1 MALDTGYITNYDTN
15 KERSQVLFTLQK
27 DLTISCFDSTLK
39 LLWNKQLAHKLHD
52 IQGLLAHYNIQNI
65 AIHAIPISI
74 TQNSD
79 SLVVIGFNMIPNN
92 IDSESRIRLEQGM
105 GSEDG
110 SSGNR
115 TEHIGIDIQSQ
126 LDHFTIYAL
135 NATDG
140 SIIWRH
146 DGIDMKPEQYI
157 RSLPMNALKL
167 GLIADL
173 TTKATVATTNHGL
186 NDWSVFRQS
195 LFAEL
200 PHIWRSSD
208 DTSIRIAH
216 FVRRHLG
223 AGSTSQVDKKGAETL
238 KNSGAEYDSSHITSS
253 TNKANKKASAT
264 SKHFNI
270 DLNRFT
276 GIERQPLSLSASLPH
291 DAAEHTQNPNVLVA
305 HTSKGLEVISLRS
318 GTPITSLSL
327 KADRL
332 YDDLDGDGVLD
343 SIAVL
348 ESENDVAEHSLSQL
362 HDNARLRHCM
372 MVVISGLPQM
382 GQLFNG
388 TICQSQR
395 HLHDAMKRPAFN
407 RHDTLPRAIKA
418 ATPVVYN
425 VLDDKTLL
433 ISKYKEIAVAI
444 NTGVMTS
451 YNSRGVYRWQMDHTP
466 TWSLDYTHAYAGLYD
481 TDAARVDE
489 LGDVDRLHA
498 HILVMGE
505 KAFALVDPKN
515 GDVLTVTDLPDK
527 PIAHP
532 ILGVYIPYIVHTY
545 PILYILYYTYYTIL
559 TILYIYT
566 CIYPIYILYYT
577 YIIHILKV
585 YIIL

>member
-52 IQGLLAHYNIQNI
+52 IQGLLTHYNIQNI

-105 GSEDG
+105 GSSEDG
-110 SSGNR
+110 SSEGNK

-135 NATDG
+135 NASDG

-200 PHIWRSSD
+200 PHIWRDSD

-223 AGSTSQVDKKGAETL
+223 AGSTSQVDKKKSTGE
-238 KNSGAEYDSSHITSS
+238 NSAEYDSTHIISS

-348 ESENDVAEHSLSQL
+348 ESEGDVAEHSLSQL

-425 VLDDKTLL
+425 VLDEKTLL

-451 YNSRGVYRWQMDHTP
+451 YSSRGVYRWQIDHTP

-515 GDVLTVTDLPDK
+515 GDVPTVTDLPDK
-527 PIAHP
+527 PISHP
-532 ILGVYIPYIVHTY
+532 ILGIYIIYPVHIRTLY
-545 PILYILYYTYYTIL
+545 YNILYIL
-559 TILYIYT
+559 
-566 CIYPIYILYYT
+566 
-577 YIIHILKV
+577 
-585 YIIL
+585 